1 MRPRR
6 ITVLMF
12 ALAIPLALGACK
24 HPSPT
29 PLTADAFKAYYE
41 ACKSKDLAAYKK
53 SLSKSTLESYELE
66 GKAHNQSLDE
76 VVRHYLDQNQAYIV
90 ETQSG
95 MIRVLT
101 VTKGLVRRTNTELPN
116 SLPTV
121 RNKKTVGDMA
131 TVEVEDQ
138 PGKWDTAF
146 FYREDGGWKLGGSAA
161 ISGKITTPLGP
172 PKSAGINFVSYANED
187 CAKLSEKKS
196 LTGDEDSRYRS
207 CMKEQSAWTNETGE
221 YEFRGF
227 PTGWYRLMFGWSVA
241 LGPNL
246 VPGTEP
252 LDLFPLGPELEGGY
266 KTNYGREKEK
276 PERFRITVR
285 GSPFYFNASDGATR
299 NITYLGAPYKSA
311 QN

>member
-1 MRPRR
+1 M
-6 ITVLMF
+6 VLMF

-29 PLTADAFKAYYE
+29 PVTADAFKAYYE
-41 ACKSKDLAAYKK
+41 ACKSKDLTAYKT

-66 GKAHNQSLDE
+66 GKVNNESLDE
-76 VVRHYLDQNQAYIV
+76 VIRHYLDKNQAYIV
-90 ETQSG
+90 ETQSELLVH
-95 MIRVLT
+95 VLAGS
-101 VTKGLVRRTNTELPN
+101 KGLLRRTNTELPN
-116 SLPTV
+116 FLPTV
-121 RNKKTVGDMA
+121 GNEKIVRDMA
-131 TVEVEDQ
+131 TLEVENQ

-172 PKSAGINFVSYANED
+172 PESVGINFVTYTDED

-196 LTGDEDSRYRS
+196 FTLDEDSRYRS
-207 CMKEQSAWTNETGE
+207 CAKFQSARTNETGE

-227 PTGWYRLMFGWSVA
+227 HAGWYRLMFGWSVA
-241 LGPNL
+241 LGRNL

-252 LDLFPLGPELEGGY
+252 LDTFPRGPDLEGGY
-266 KTNYGREKEK
+266 KTNYGREKGT
-276 PERFRITVR
+276 PGRFRITVT
-285 GSPFYFNASDGATR
+285 GSPFYFTASEDATR
-299 NITYLGAPYKSA
+299 NISYVGAPYKNT